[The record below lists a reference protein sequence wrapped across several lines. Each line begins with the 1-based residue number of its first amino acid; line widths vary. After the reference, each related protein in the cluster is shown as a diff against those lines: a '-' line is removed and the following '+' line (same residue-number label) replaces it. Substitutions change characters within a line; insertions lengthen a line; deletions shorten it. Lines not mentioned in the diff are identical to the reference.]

1 MPAKV
6 TSCNDYIIAHLAIS
20 YVLCG
25 CKKAILLNG
34 IFCKAANMTLPFAP
48 VLTKRRK
55 RIFH

>member
-6 TSCNDYIIAHLAIS
+6 TSCNDYIIAHLAFS

-34 IFCKAANMTLPFAP
+34 IFCKAAKIPISYDPAICTSSY
-48 VLTKRRK
+48 
-55 RIFH
+55 